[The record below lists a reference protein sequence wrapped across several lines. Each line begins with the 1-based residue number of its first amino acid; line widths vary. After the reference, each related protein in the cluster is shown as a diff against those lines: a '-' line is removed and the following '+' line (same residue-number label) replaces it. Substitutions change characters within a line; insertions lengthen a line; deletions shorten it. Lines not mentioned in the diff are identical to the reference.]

1 MSELLIQNLKFDDSG
16 LITAVV
22 QDDDSDEILM
32 VAHMNAESLAKTLQ
46 TGETWFW
53 SRSRRELWHKGA
65 TSGATQRVVDLRLD
79 CDGDALIVRVNPNGP
94 ACHTGERSCFFRG
107 AQEVETAKSEEP
119 VRQNEPREPREPRER
134 DWEKDTPVLKRVES
148 QVSLVNVAAMDLGI
162 QLQDLF
168 KLIQERKDQRPEG
181 SYTSYLFNSGVDKIL
196 KKVGEESA
204 ETIIA
209 AKNADDDEGRKQLSS
224 EISDLLYHLL
234 VLMVE
239 RDVSLYDIA
248 AELSA
253 RAGKAANPKHGQG

>member
-22 QDDDSDEILM
+22 QDDDSDEVLM

-53 SRSRRELWHKGA
+53 SRSRQELWHKGA
-65 TSGATQRVVDLRLD
+65 TSGAIQRVVDLRID
-79 CDGDALIVRVNPNGP
+79 CDGDALLVRVNPNGP

-107 AQEVETAKSEEP
+107 AQDVESAKSEEP
-119 VRQNEPREPREPRER
+119 VKVQEKNRE
-134 DWEKDTPVLKRVES
+134 KNVLALKRVES

-181 SYTSYLFNSGVDKIL
+181 SYTSYLFNSGLDKIL

-209 AKNADDDEGRKQLSS
+209 AKNAGDDDGRNQLSS

-253 RAGKAANPKHGQG
+253 RAGKAANPK

>member
-79 CDGDALIVRVNPNGP
+79 CDGDALLVRVNPNGP

-107 AQEVETAKSEEP
+107 AQDVETAKSEEP
-119 VRQNEPREPREPRER
+119 VRQNEPREARER
-134 DWEKDTPVLKRVES
+134 DWEKDPPVLKRVES

-181 SYTSYLFNSGVDKIL
+181 SYTSYLFNSGLDKIL

-209 AKNADDDEGRKQLSS
+209 AKNAVDDEGRNQLSS

-253 RAGKAANPKHGQG
+253 RAGKAANQK

>member
-1 MSELLIQNLKFDDSG
+1 MSEFLIQNLKFDEHG

-22 QDDDSDEILM
+22 QDDDSDEVLM

-46 TGETWFW
+46 TGESWFW
-53 SRSRRELWHKGA
+53 SRSRQELWHKGA

-79 CDGDALIVRVNPNGP
+79 CDGDALLVRVNPNGP
-94 ACHTGERSCFFRG
+94 ACHTGQRTCFFNGPRD
-107 AQEVETAKSEEP
+107 AESAKSEAP
-119 VRQNEPREPREPRER
+119 VKARQQKNGAENR
-134 DWEKDTPVLKRVES
+134 EKDGSILTRVES

-181 SYTSYLFNSGVDKIL
+181 SYTSYLFNSGIDKIL

-209 AKNADDDEGRKQLSS
+209 AKNAGDDEGRKQLSS

-248 AELSA
+248 AELNA
-253 RAGKAANPKHGQG
+253 RAGKPANPK

>member
-1 MSELLIQNLKFDDSG
+1 MSELLIQNLKFDDRG

-22 QDDDSDEILM
+22 QDDASDEILM

-53 SRSRRELWHKGA
+53 SRSRQELWHKGA
-65 TSGATQRVVDLRLD
+65 TSGAIQRVVDLRLD
-79 CDGDALIVRVNPNGP
+79 CDGDALLVRVNPNGP
-94 ACHTGERSCFFRG
+94 ACHTGERSCFSRG
-107 AQEVETAKSEEP
+107 AQDVEAAKSEEP
-119 VRQNEPREPREPRER
+119 VKTHEKNR
-134 DWEKDTPVLKRVES
+134 EKDRLVLKRVES

-181 SYTSYLFNSGVDKIL
+181 SYTSYLFNSGIDKIL

-209 AKNADDDEGRKQLSS
+209 AKNAGDDEGRKQLSS

-239 RDVSLYDIA
+239 REVSLYDIA

-253 RAGKAANPKHGQG
+253 RAGKPANQKH

>member
-1 MSELLIQNLKFDDSG
+1 MSELLIQNLKFDDQG
-16 LITAVV
+16 LITTVV
-22 QDDDSDEILM
+22 QDDDTNEVLM

-65 TSGATQRVVDLRLD
+65 TSGATQRVVDIRLD
-79 CDGDALIVRVNPNGP
+79 CDGDALLVRVNPNGP
-94 ACHTGERSCFFRG
+94 ACHTGERACFFRG
-107 AQEVETAKSEEP
+107 ARDVESPKPARAEEK
-119 VRQNEPREPREPRER
+119 N
-134 DWEKDTPVLKRVES
+134 DSILKRVES
-148 QVSLVNVAAMDLGI
+148 PVSLVNVAAMDLGI

-181 SYTSYLFNSGVDKIL
+181 SYTSYLFDSGLDKIL

-209 AKNADDDEGRKQLSS
+209 AKNAGDDEGRKQLSS

-239 RDVSLYDIA
+239 RDVSLHDIA

-253 RAGKAANPKHGQG
+253 RAGKPANQK

>member
-79 CDGDALIVRVNPNGP
+79 CDGDALLVRVNPNGP

-107 AQEVETAKSEEP
+107 AQDIEAAKSEEP
-119 VRQNEPREPREPRER
+119 ERPKDPNEPKEKNR
-134 DWEKDTPVLKRVES
+134 EKDSPVLKRVES
-148 QVSLVNVAAMDLGI
+148 QVSLVNIAAMDLGI

-181 SYTSYLFNSGVDKIL
+181 SYTSYLFNSGLDKIL

-209 AKNADDDEGRKQLSS
+209 AKNAGDDEGRNQLSS